1 MIFKD
6 TTPEITRI
14 VTDAFK
20 QVTTSYIEQLSKLE
34 QEHWKQLEKQST
46 KQLQILEKQTKD
58 FMQVMGNFIEA
69 SKPVPVPPPPV
80 MHSDLL
86 DKILDKENTI
96 EKEEVEEQNLED
108 IPRIPMTNGINLMF
122 DGDETIHPINIEE
135 HGN

>member
-6 TTPEITRI
+6 TTPEITKI

-20 QVTTSYIEQLSKLE
+20 EVTTSYIEQLSKLE

-58 FMQVMGNFIEA
+58 FMSVMSDFIEA
-69 SKPVPVPPPPV
+69 SKPASVPPPV
-80 MHSDLL
+80 VHSDLL

-108 IPRIPMTNGINLMF
+108 IPRIPMTNGIGVQF
-122 DGDETIHPINIEE
+122 EGDEEIHPINIS
-135 HGN
+135 